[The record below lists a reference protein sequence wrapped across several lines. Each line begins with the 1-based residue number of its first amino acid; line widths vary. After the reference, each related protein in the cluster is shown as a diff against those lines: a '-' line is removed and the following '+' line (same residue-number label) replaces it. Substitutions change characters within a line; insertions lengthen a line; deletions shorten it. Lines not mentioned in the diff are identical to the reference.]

1 MISEYLTECSL
12 GSINLLIM
20 QRASETSHRIILASF
35 VGAVISTLTLW
46 NDNCLPTST
55 TVVRIFAYVHP
66 SRHEGSHK
74 PYGPGY
80 EAKALAGVEVDLLSI
95 PAILLPQ
102 RGARPAHSNE
112 HVCGGVRSTGN
123 TTGLQ
128 VEALVGLGAAAALH
142 DLPDR
147 GHHIPIRAGALVR
160 LVGRVYLCQST
171 LSIVMAFA
179 VLLPDH
185 FVRLLLRD

>member
-95 PAILLPQ
+95 VSSNSNFHESNTKDVLLMSSYSLLFFFLSVALGRLILTNMFVEEFAALAIQ
-102 RGARPAHSNE
+102 RGSRSKRSWVWALLRHCEFRAHSN
-112 HVCGGVRSTGN
+112 
-123 TTGLQ
+123 TGLSSSP
-128 VEALVGLGAAAALH
+128 A
-142 DLPDR
+142 DR
-147 GHHIPIRAGALVR
+147 SQA
-160 LVGRVYLCQST
+160 
-171 LSIVMAFA
+171 
-179 VLLPDH
+179 
-185 FVRLLLRD
+185 